1 MIKQRLLERI
11 RDWETHPDMRSSED
25 RSRVIESISRHLQN
39 LLNLKKGT
47 TLLDREIGMPEF
59 SDFVSDFPDSVRD
72 VQRAAKLT
80 IEKYEPR
87 LGDITVNFIS
97 NDENDFTLYFEI
109 RAVIKD
115 DKTPVFFNSKIGN
128 HGEVQIRN

>member
-47 TLLDREIGMPEF
+47 TLLDREVGMPEF